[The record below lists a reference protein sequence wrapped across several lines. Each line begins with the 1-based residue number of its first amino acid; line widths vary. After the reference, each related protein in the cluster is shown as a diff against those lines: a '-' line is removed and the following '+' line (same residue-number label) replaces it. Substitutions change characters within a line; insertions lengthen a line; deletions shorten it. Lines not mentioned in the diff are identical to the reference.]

1 MNTGNGNTAAAPT
14 EAANRFHV
22 ERMGDGT
29 VTANCLNRRLSR
41 EEALDLAASLVAA
54 AGCPGHEFSGW
65 LDEARHRAG
74 G

>member
-1 MNTGNGNTAAAPT
+1 MTTGNGNTATPST
-14 EAANRFHV
+14 EAANRFNV
-22 ERMGDGT
+22 QRMGDGT
-29 VTANCLNRRLSR
+29 ISAACVNRRLSR

-54 AGCPGHEFSGW
+54 AGCPSHEFSGW